1 MSETNVP
8 AGTMSGDR
16 RLAGRIATVTGAGR
30 GIGAA
35 IARRLAFEGA
45 HVIIGDIDVGPAE
58 ATAAELRAAGA
69 SAEAATVDIG
79 SDQSVTAFAKQV
91 EKTHGECAILVNCA
105 GILDMTPL
113 VGMTMDHYRH
123 VININQDG
131 AIRMSLAFVPLINK
145 AKEGRRIV
153 NISSIMGV
161 RGQRECIPYATA
173 KGALVSFTRA
183 AAADLGPDG
192 ITVNAI
198 APGFIDTR
206 MAQLPDGSGHEHE
219 TDWFQDIYLKYGRIL
234 LGRAGLPDDIA
245 GPTYFL
251 CSDDAR
257 YMTGQILLVD
267 GGVSATF

>member
-1 MSETNVP
+1 MTP
-8 AGTMSGDR
+8 AGTTSADR
-16 RLAGRIATVTGAGR
+16 RLAGRIAAVTGAGR

-35 IARRLAFEGA
+35 IATRLALEGA
-45 HVIIGDIDVGPAE
+45 HVIVADIDAEPAE
-58 ATAAELRAAGA
+58 EVASGLRASGA

-79 SDQSVTAFAKQV
+79 SDQSVTTFAGHV

-105 GILDMTPL
+105 AILDMTPL
-113 VGMTMDHYRH
+113 VGMTMDRYRH

-131 AIRMSLAFVPLINK
+131 AIRMSLAFVSLITR

-173 KGALVSFTRA
+173 KGALVNFTRA
-183 AAADLGPDG
+183 AASDLGADG

-206 MAQLPDGSGHEHE
+206 MAQLPDGSGHEHD
-219 TDWFQDIYLKYGRIL
+219 TDWFQDIYMKYGRIL
-234 LGRAGLPDDIA
+234 LGRAGTPEDIA
-245 GPTYFL
+245 GPAFFL